1 MLRSDATAP
10 EGHVV
15 VILGHIALVVAVL
28 MTGLS
33 FKTLDQISID
43 SHGSK
48 ITRPVTH
55 APEP

>member
-33 FKTLDQISID
+33 FKSLDQISID
-43 SHGSK
+43 SNGSK
-48 ITRPVTH
+48 ITQPVTH
-55 APEP
+55 V